1 MPWFAQDRAGF
12 CLVFWHKHSSILFYS
27 QKRPGV
33 SDYTVILTGSKTG
46 IPGRGNRTKKG
57 TGRKCLVPSGNHIPA
72 LGQAVT
78 SFFLS
83 TAFSD
88 HGPEVLV
95 HARGV
100 SGGREGILLLCECT
114 VLMDARLGVAS
125 EQSRGT
131 QGLRMQQPSVGGRA
145 ARQL

>member
-1 MPWFAQDRAGF
+1 MFGTLWEP
-12 CLVFWHKHSSILFYS
+12 HTSSRS
-27 QKRPGV
+27 G
-33 SDYTVILTGSKTG
+33 SDFI
-46 IPGRGNRTKKG
+46 
-57 TGRKCLVPSGNHIPA
+57 
-72 LGQAVT
+72 
-78 SFFLS
+78 FLS